1 MRRVASALGLALG
14 LALLLGA
21 PADASAAKV
30 DAALVGSWRLDEP
43 ATPFN
48 QGSRQILEILADGTY
63 TLFSPAKGHAGAF
76 EGAGGQWSLA
86 SRTSTWKDGGRYE
99 VKGRTTLALT
109 GVFGPSTWQRFS
121 EPPNFATTPIG
132 GQPIPAY
139 VPQAVARTWVDAA
152 IPWQPDA
159 IPVDLE
165 ITLWERTGEFQMRIR
180 YLSPGKRAGLVVDS
194 FRYERRVTEQ
204 ANVSWP
210 SKAMPLGFVDLPRAV
225 ALFTQEGRP
234 GSVQTLHLHRR
245 SSRLGLGRGQ
255 RKTRPKRHRVDHRGR
270 AREPRAQLGA
280 DRRIQPRLGRGARA
294 AQEAVRQR
302 LERRRVG
309 GRLLA
314 RHVPAPVG
322 RLRRRHLAERQL
334 LLKTRW
340 TSVATLPRR
349 LGTRTCT

>member
-225 ALFTQEGRP
+225 ALFSEAGRP
-234 GSVQTLHLHRR
+234 GPYKRFTFTGDHPGWGWGAV
-245 SSRLGLGRGQ
+245 SSTPGKTPIVWITEDGRVSHEPNWERIAEYNRAWEEALAPLRKLFGGASGGGEWVDGFWRDMCQ
-255 RKTRPKRHRVDHRGR
+255 RQWAGY
-270 AREPRAQLGA
+270 
-280 DRRIQPRLGRGARA
+280 
-294 AQEAVRQR
+294 
-302 LERRRVG
+302 G
-309 GRLLA
+309 G
-314 RHVPAPVG
+314 
-322 RLRRRHLAERQL
+322 
-334 LLKTRW
+334 
-340 TSVATLPRR
+340 
-349 LGTRTCT
+349 GTWQSGTCY